1 MPLPSGLMEKL
12 ISASEFLVA
21 KVFQSSHSP
30 VPSLTSGFRQFDWL
44 VLDDPPP
51 PVEVAITSYS
61 LLWADVPF
69 TTKHCRSPESLTW
82 ICSCTTK
89 LNVSLAESA
98 DPSSLAAEAE
108 TATEYEPAAGAVPV
122 RETFPSETEAFK
134 PSTSAP
140 S

>member
-61 LLWADVPF
+61 LLWGRCFVHNEALQIARKPNLDLLLHH
-69 TTKHCRSPESLTW
+69 KGSR
-82 ICSCTTK
+82 
-89 LNVSLAESA
+89 SLAESA